1 MVEYLS
7 RYNEQQRRRH
17 GVLYIAISL
26 IIESILCAI
35 VNTFPNKKLMDYKY
49 TELLKD
55 IFPAVILSIVMGG
68 ILWFVPRIYTFS
80 DIGLI
85 VVQVVVGVVIYVGIS
100 KILNLTSYVYLEEL
114 VLSKLKRG
122 KRR

>member
-1 MVEYLS
+1 
-7 RYNEQQRRRH
+7 
-17 GVLYIAISL
+17 
-26 IIESILCAI
+26 
-35 VNTFPNKKLMDYKY
+35 
-49 TELLKD
+49 
-55 IFPAVILSIVMGG
+55 
-68 ILWFVPRIYTFS
+68 
-80 DIGLI
+80 LI

>member
-1 MVEYLS
+1 
-7 RYNEQQRRRH
+7 
-17 GVLYIAISL
+17 
-26 IIESILCAI
+26 
-35 VNTFPNKKLMDYKY
+35 MDYKY